1 MARAPE
7 IVMGRRVFVCQ
18 LAEVV
23 PEELRSFAVAGMPS
37 PVIVAYIGPD
47 VVAVAGA
54 CPHKGV
60 DLVDGYLH
68 DGALMCPAHA
78 YMFDLRSGRCKND
91 PKLELRRYLVAI
103 VDDQV
108 WIELR

>member
-1 MARAPE
+1 MAW
-7 IVMGRRVFVCQ
+7 RVFVCH

-23 PEELRSFAVAGMPS
+23 PDELRSFAVSGLPR
-37 PVIVAYIGPD
+37 PVIVTYVD
-47 VVAVAGA
+47 RKVVAVAGA

-68 DGALMCPAHA
+68 GGALMCPAHA
-78 YMFDLRSGRCKND
+78 YTFDLQTGRCMHD
-91 PKLELRRYLVAI
+91 PKLELRRYPVTI

-108 WIELR
+108 WVELL